1 MTLKKT
7 YAVSTLKK
15 FNVNG
20 NDYKVLRYLNHGD
33 IRTRVIDNLV
43 MEAKVLLTEYRE
55 DERVENG
62 DILDTAV
69 IRIIVHDRKNDCTND
84 YNVHVSLA
92 DYSTDNYD
100 VILKQGNTV
109 LVHEIYDSE
118 GGSIEDKREEYK
130 EVLGESAEEVKSL
143 IEDILFTYDP
153 DEKLSKT
160 VMLGLINPF

>member
-1 MTLKKT
+1 MTLRNTHAASTVKKI
-7 YAVSTLKK
+7 
-15 FNVNG
+15 NIEG
-20 NDYKVLRYLNHGD
+20 NDYEVLRYLDHGD

-43 MEAKVLLTEYRE
+43 LEAKILLTEYRE

-62 DILDTAV
+62 DILDTVV

-84 YNVHVSLA
+84 YNVYVSLA

-130 EVLGESAEEVKSL
+130 EALGESAEEVKSL